1 MENKITVNICGTDY
15 TLMAEESPSYMQKVA
30 ALVDARMGEIMASGR
45 ISRMDAAVLAAAN
58 IADELLK
65 QQSSTEN
72 LRSQLKGYLDEANRA
87 KNELSECK
95 REIFKLQQQLATIN
109 FCILGQFCDL
119 GVPKLPRAIRY
130 YIILVIGR
138 EGKWQSPFMAPRI

>member
-30 ALVDARMGEIMASGR
+30 AMVDAKMSEIMAGGR
-45 ISRMDAAVLAAAN
+45 ISRTDAAVLAAAN

-72 LRSQLKGYLDEANRA
+72 LRSQLKGYLDDANRA

-95 REIFKLQQQLATIN
+95 REIFKLQQQLS
-109 FCILGQFCDL
+109 
-119 GVPKLPRAIRY
+119 K
-130 YIILVIGR
+130 
-138 EGKWQSPFMAPRI
+138 K